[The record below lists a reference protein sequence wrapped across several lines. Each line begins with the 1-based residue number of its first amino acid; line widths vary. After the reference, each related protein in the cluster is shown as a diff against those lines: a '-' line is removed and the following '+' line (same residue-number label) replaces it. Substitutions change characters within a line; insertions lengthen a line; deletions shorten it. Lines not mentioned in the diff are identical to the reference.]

1 MILFI
6 LATFLQEKRIHLER
20 ILTYLRKGKDQGVI
34 KCVGFFFPFTREPNL
49 NYPISVSLHFLGTD
63 LAPDIRK

>member
-20 ILTYLRKGKDQGVI
+20 ILTYLRKGKDQGV
-34 KCVGFFFPFTREPNL
+34 KTAMMKMGCEKKMR
-49 NYPISVSLHFLGTD
+49 PILV
-63 LAPDIRK
+63 